1 MAINTTTTL
10 HLRSSAP
17 SRLPRSLARQLVT
30 MFKWFSRRRRQHA
43 ADKTPASNPR
53 PPPPTLHHASID
65 GNTRSHADEDDTIE
79 TEPVHEWRLHHSRQL
94 TPAAAYQ
101 HRRAR
106 RPDHKPD
113 PRASS
118 KPSRPSSQRASS
130 PSRLA
135 RTHCKHWKKRRKR
148 HLVPRSSPFLSA
160 VHRIMAPRSISFA
173 QYPQDDLDNGPLEQ
187 LSAMPPWFRDITP
200 GDPEYLDECT
210 LPELHNQDTL
220 PLAYWHAPALPW
232 CRLRRTQTSLQTTGA
247 RASIENTPRGMADS
261 LVTKPPR
268 RR

>member
-1 MAINTTTTL
+1 MAVNTNTSL

-17 SRLPRSLARQLVT
+17 SRLYRPLARQLVT
-30 MFKWFSRRRRQHA
+30 MFQWCSRVRRQHA
-43 ADKTPASNPR
+43 ADNTPASNPR

-65 GNTRSHADEDDTIE
+65 DNTRSHADEDDTIE
-79 TEPVHEWRLHHSRQL
+79 TGPVHEWRLHHSRQL

-101 HRRAR
+101 HRRLFLPHRRAR

-118 KPSRPSSQRASS
+118 KPSPPSSQRASS

-187 LSAMPPWFRDITP
+187 LSAVPPWFRDIRP
-200 GDPEYLDECT
+200 DDPEYLDECT
-210 LPELHNQDTL
+210 LPELYNQDTL
-220 PLAYWHAPALPW
+220 PLAYWHAPALPR
-232 CRLRRTQTSLQTTGA
+232 CRRRSTQTSLNTTGA
-247 RASIENTPRGMADS
+247 RASIVNKPGGVR
-261 LVTKPPR
+261 KPP
-268 RR
+268 